1 MAFFFSFLFF
11 FISIIFLIIAS
22 FTDLKSRIVSNK
34 LNYSMLFIGLALH
47 ALQVFLQQDLQI
59 LSFTVF
65 AVVATFLASLL
76 LWKLGVWAG
85 GDVKLFT
92 ALAALNPVNPAFIP
106 QLLGYSQGLLAPL
119 SLPVFP
125 LTLFIFSIFAM
136 MPLGI
141 IIGVRGIFKSK
152 KLKARFSADI
162 AKIVFFE
169 FFLSLAIVGFEKW
182 FSFFG
187 ISALLLVIGLIA
199 LALLPKRLQPLASA
213 IIFIA
218 AFSVSSAY
226 SVFSEFLQVF
236 AFLFAVSVFLKL
248 FFTARSEVL
257 IVSRKIS
264 SLGEGEIVAESI
276 VKTRKGVERFEG
288 LSLRETFKYL
298 KSNNLAGLL
307 KALKPKGKL
316 IADRHSAAGLTL
328 EELKELKRLVKA
340 RKLKDSIRVK
350 LSTAFVPG
358 VLIAYLILAFAVDAF
373 WRILF

>member
-1 MAFFFSFLFF
+1 MKIKDSFRLSVN
-11 FISIIFLIIAS
+11 SI
-22 FTDLKSRIVSNK
+22 THRK
-34 LNYSMLFIGLALH
+34 LRS
-47 ALQVFLQQDLQI
+47 
-59 LSFTVF
+59 
-65 AVVATFLASLL
+65 
-76 LWKLGVWAG
+76 W
-85 GDVKLFT
+85 
-92 ALAALNPVNPAFIP
+92 
-106 QLLGYSQGLLAPL
+106 
-119 SLPVFP
+119 
-125 LTLFIFSIFAM
+125 LTL
-136 MPLGI
+136 LGI

-236 AFLFAVSVFLKL
+236 IFLLAVSVFLKL